1 MRNIRVD
8 VGGGVEIAPVFRYS
22 FPIFLASLVGIG
34 STYVD
39 RFVVSYLLNL
49 SLPGIYNFALL
60 ISSAIGFIVGPF
72 TTILLPKLS
81 EMYGLNK

>member
-39 RFVVSYLLNL
+39 RFVVSYLLNFPCL
-49 SLPGIYNFALL
+49 A
-60 ISSAIGFIVGPF
+60 F
-72 TTILLPKLS
+72 TTSHFSLVLQWES
-81 EMYGLNK
+81 